1 MRLHGGRSGA
11 LGWRMSQA
19 QGPVQARLPRPR
31 EEQALPKENPPP
43 PHKPRH
49 LLVRRRSLLVGWG
62 EGQRVLRLWPP
73 LAGSRGPG
81 VTPYTLSWPQSL
93 T

>member
-43 PHKPRH
+43 PT
-49 LLVRRRSLLVGWG
+49 S
-62 EGQRVLRLWPP
+62 
-73 LAGSRGPG
+73 PG
-81 VTPYTLSWPQSL
+81 ISW
-93 T
+93 